1 MRRRV
6 ASGMSVKDVL
16 NMPVS
21 KLSSYT
27 PAEQR
32 EIVSRLASAA
42 NKRMRTLEKNNINN
56 SALMRLNNSGGKISV
71 KGKSGD
77 DITREFIRA
86 RDFLNNKFSKTSYWK
101 KTVKNIK
108 NKSSLSDMPEEQ
120 VSNAFSMYDMIRET
134 DAELVNRL
142 NKYELMDY
150 IDGLT
155 MIEGITNPDEI
166 RLRVIE
172 YARAEY
178 ERQQRDYN
186 ETSTRFSNNIEYDI
200 PQRAQNKRKRKRKR

>member
-1 MRRRV
+1 MRKRV

-21 KLSSYT
+21 KLSTYT
-27 PAEQR
+27 PAQQK

-77 DITREFIRA
+77 ELIKEMIRA

-108 NKSSLSDMPEEQ
+108 NKSSLNDIPEEQ

-166 RLRVIE
+166 RRRVIE

-178 ERQQRDYN
+178 ERQMRDYDN
-186 ETSTRFSNNIEYDI
+186 TSTRFSNNIEYDI
-200 PQRAQNKRKRKRKR
+200 PPRAQNKRKRKRK

>member
-1 MRRRV
+1 MRKRV
-6 ASGMSVKDVL
+6 ATGMSVKDIL

-21 KLSSYT
+21 KLSTYT
-27 PAEQR
+27 PAQQK

-42 NKRMRTLEKNNINN
+42 NKRARTLEKNNINN

-71 KGKSGD
+71 RGKKGD
-77 DITREFIRA
+77 DLTREMIRA

-101 KTVKNIK
+101 KTIKNIK
-108 NKSSLSDMPEEQ
+108 NKSSLNDMPEEKI
-120 VSNAFSMYDMIRET
+120 SNAFSTYDMIRET
-134 DAELVNRL
+134 DAELINRI

-166 RLRVIE
+166 RRRVIE

-178 ERQQRDYN
+178 DRLMRDYSD
-186 ETSTRFSNNIEYDI
+186 TTTRFSNNIEYDI
-200 PQRAQNKRKRKRKR
+200 PPRAQNKRKRKRN

>member
-56 SALMRLNNSGGKISV
+56 SALMRLNNSGGKISFKV
-71 KGKSGD
+71 KSGD